1 MVGTESNNREARL
14 APDEDETPAGGP
26 ADDPEDSEASPP
38 RLSAMLERDD
48 EPLPGTTPSLESLI
62 ETAPSHAQEDEDHLF
77 SQAVGASVPDEP
89 LSEPTATIPFPEPDE
104 TPTPLADSVTLGD
117 PALLQPTDAWSLY
130 QQARRTMEATFARIQ
145 AGEPVDSDALGHLA
159 GQMVSNLLLM
169 PPSSYDLRSSEFSQL
184 LASCLYDSFGTQSDL
199 VGHCLNVAILGV
211 LLARDRVAPE
221 GELER
226 FCLAALVHDVGMLF
240 VPPGAWEHDRP
251 IGDEEREDVRR
262 HAEIGRERL
271 AGLGG
276 SLSELAPI
284 VAQEHER
291 VDGSGYPKG
300 LKGQEIHGFA
310 QIIGLADVFE
320 ALTHDRP
327 HRRAQSPH
335 QAVRTILADMREA
348 FDVELLRAFLALLT
362 VYPLGSFVELSTG
375 AFGRVVQINE
385 ANHLRPVVEIIRD
398 PKGLPVQPPTAL
410 ELQGVAGTT
419 IVRCLEGPPEPP
431 GGRVA

>member
-1 MVGTESNNREARL
+1 MVGTESNDREARL

-48 EPLPGTTPSLESLI
+48 EPLPDTPLSLESLADI
-62 ETAPSHAQEDEDHLF
+62 ARPAAQEDEDDWFAL
-77 SQAVGASVPDEP
+77 AVEASVREEA
-89 LSEPTATIPFPEPDE
+89 LTEPTVGLAFPEVIE
-104 TPTPLADSVTLGD
+104 EPTPLADPVTLGESL
-117 PALLQPTDAWSLY
+117 PSQSTDAWSLY
-130 QQARRTMEATFARIQ
+130 QQARRTVETAFARIQ

-159 GQMVSNLLLM
+159 GQMVSNLLGM
-169 PPSSYDLRSSEFSQL
+169 PPSSYDLRSSGFSQL

-211 LLARDRVAPE
+211 LLARDQVAPE
-221 GELER
+221 RELER

-240 VPPGAWEHDRP
+240 VPSGVWEHDRP
-251 IGDEEREDVRR
+251 IGDEEREGVRR

-271 AGLGG
+271 AGLVG

-284 VAQEHER
+284 VGQEHER

-300 LKGQEIHGFA
+300 LKGQEIHWFA

-348 FDVELLRAFLALLT
+348 FDAELLRAFLALLT

-375 AFGRVVQINE
+375 AVGRVVQVNE
-385 ANHLRPVVEIIRD
+385 ANHLRPVVEIVRD
-398 PKGLPVQPPTAL
+398 PKGLSVQPPTVL